1 MAGLVS
7 LFTTFAAFNPLQI
20 KGALNTL
27 TSAALLKGNGSFSI
41 QTDSF
46 SLESKTLTSDPL
58 VLPRLTLP
66 SLGLPPGS
74 FASTIQWEKNPYDD
88 STNPVVSISAL
99 SRSAV
104 EIPIRSLS
112 TPFTTRWPIHPQ
124 KYTFFCDRGIVLLDK
139 GTYTSAPNVTRISP
153 LTWSVPCGPSF
164 TNVSCPID
172 SFSCPT
178 PECVYW
184 NTSRSAWSSDGCVKE
199 ITGNTLLCHCTHMT
213 DFSVRLQGIA
223 TDTSKVLGMAN
234 SVYSE
239 EGLVLYA
246 KWYGIFGAIAL
257 FAIFLFTL
265 ATWLDFPIRKLY
277 VDYLM
282 RHPKLKPLLNRAPL
296 TPMYR
301 FNRAST
307 LQMYRQLHGEKPEAT
322 ENRKPQLNVCRRMC
336 IQHTYVQSLLRFDP
350 RLSRSFRVLF
360 LILMQ
365 VHSLFVTALFYGFS
379 FASKKDLDIGDT
391 ILLSLLTC
399 LVTIPCMRIALYYLN
414 TVGLLEFKYQ
424 FPMLYDEYM
433 RRVKFEELASPLFPT
448 SKGPAEEFTTDGTEE
463 GMILKCIHW
472 LMPQEEIVPEEVKVD
487 RPAILKQLA
496 KSVKEEYPKFTTYS
510 FLWDILPCHTLPG
523 WLFLLS
529 CFAWIGWCLQYLL
542 LFAAAHPSS
551 VGDDILTSYG
561 SSELITLFITQPL
574 SILFSTVFFVLV
586 NKYKGELPWPLSRL
600 GSVDTKH
607 SIPSMY
613 YFSNPLNHHTYTI
626 LSSEFAHILFL
637 EAPSAASKIDLF
649 SAAPI
654 KSILSSIN
662 DVEEVP
668 DRRIED
674 LYVSMVNYYIQQV

>member
-1 MAGLVS
+1 
-7 LFTTFAAFNPLQI
+7 
-20 KGALNTL
+20 
-27 TSAALLKGNGSFSI
+27 
-41 QTDSF
+41 
-46 SLESKTLTSDPL
+46 
-58 VLPRLTLP
+58 
-66 SLGLPPGS
+66 
-74 FASTIQWEKNPYDD
+74 
-88 STNPVVSISAL
+88 
-99 SRSAV
+99 
-104 EIPIRSLS
+104 
-112 TPFTTRWPIHPQ
+112 
-124 KYTFFCDRGIVLLDK
+124 
-139 GTYTSAPNVTRISP
+139 
-153 LTWSVPCGPSF
+153 
-164 TNVSCPID
+164 
-172 SFSCPT
+172 
-178 PECVYW
+178 
-184 NTSRSAWSSDGCVKE
+184 
-199 ITGNTLLCHCTHMT
+199 MT

-246 KWYGIFGAIAL
+246 KWYGVFGAIAL
-257 FAIFLFTL
+257 FAIFLFSL
-265 ATWLDFPIRKLY
+265 ATWLDFPIRKFY

-282 RHPKLKPLLNRAPL
+282 KHPKLKPLLTRAPL

-307 LQMYRQLHGEKPEAT
+307 MQMYTQLHKEKTEALQ
-322 ENRKPQLNVCRRMC
+322 ERKPQLNLCRRMC
-336 IQHTYVQSLLRFDP
+336 IQHSYIQSLLRFDP
-350 RLSRSFRVLF
+350 RLSRSFRILF

-414 TVGLLEFKYQ
+414 TVGLIEFKYQ

-433 RRVKFEELASPLFPT
+433 RRVKFEELAKPLFPT
-448 SKGPAEEFTTDGTEE
+448 STGPAEEYTPDGTEE
-463 GMILKCIHW
+463 GLILKCLHMM
-472 LMPQEEIVPEEVKVD
+472 MPPEEQADEPVEVD
-487 RPAILKQLA
+487 RPAILKELA
-496 KSVKEEYPKFTTYS
+496 NSVKEEYPKFTTYS
-510 FLWDILPCHTLPG
+510 YVWDILPCHTLAG

-574 SILFSTVFFVLV
+574 SIFFSTAVFILLH
-586 NKYKGELPWPLSRL
+586 KYKALVPWPLSRL
-600 GSVDTKH
+600 ISVETKN

-637 EAPSAASKIDLF
+637 EAPSVASKIDLF

-662 DVEEVP
+662 EVEEMP

-674 LYVSMVNYYIQQV
+674 LYVSMVTYYTQQV